1 MASKDSLASSKMFF
15 TQYLELMK
23 IILCQ
28 YLFSSYLDLYQYY
41 SFILTALDRY
51 RTAGEKK
58 KFRKNI
64 ATEILMTNWGCNHSK
79 WILVDAMHVKLPA
92 WVIPVQW
99 EKWNY
104 TFKECQRRFNFDR
117 NRNKPLLLAVV
128 WDFEVLKFW
137 KWIWIQSME
146 LDKLQGNPWVVK
158 ISRGHFL
165 CW

>member
-1 MASKDSLASSKMFF
+1 MSIFVFELFGSLS
-15 TQYLELMK
+15 
-23 IILCQ
+23 ILLLHFNSPRSVSNCR
-28 YLFSSYLDLYQYY
+28 
-41 SFILTALDRY
+41 A
-51 RTAGEKK
+51 KK
-58 KFRKNI
+58 NFRKNI

-79 WILVDAMHVKLPA
+79 WIKVDAMHVKLPA